1 MAKVYDLEE
10 RTEQFAKDCRVLVRA
25 LPKDIAN
32 VEDGKQ
38 LVRASGSVAANYIEA
53 NEAISK
59 KDFAFRI
66 KICRKESK
74 ESRLWLKLLL
84 ISELGLDQM
93 RKGLV
98 TEATEL
104 IKIFNSIL
112 KKLPPLAGIT
122 GFGIWCLEFGY

>member
-84 ISELGLDQM
+84 ISETGPGSDE
-93 RKGLV
+93 KG
-98 TEATEL
+98 TR
-104 IKIFNSIL
+104 
-112 KKLPPLAGIT
+112 
-122 GFGIWCLEFGY
+122 Y